1 MKARMPAGFGRPD
14 MNSLMRQAQKMQE
27 DMKAKQAELEA
38 AEYIGSASGEM
49 VTVKMNGKHEVL
61 SITIKPEAVDPDDIE
76 MLEDLVAAAVNATV
90 KQVDETAEAEMGK
103 LTGGLNIPGLWSKWR
118 STMGYNA
125 APLEKLIE
133 EFSKFPGIGRKGA
146 TRMAYQVLSMSDQ
159 DAAALAGAIQNAHTK
174 LHRCRVCQNYTEAE
188 LCPIC
193 ASAKRDRSVICVVET
208 PRDVQAFERTREYHG
223 MYHVLHGLI
232 SPMDGIG
239 AEQLT
244 VKELLARLGD
254 GEVKE
259 VIMAMNPTVEGEATA
274 MYLAKLIKPLGIK
287 TTRLAYGL
295 PVGASLEYT
304 DETTLYR
311 ALSGRGEL

>member
-1 MKARMPAGFGRPD
+1 
-14 MNSLMRQAQKMQE
+14 
-27 DMKAKQAELEA
+27 
-38 AEYIGSASGEM
+38 
-49 VTVKMNGKHEVL
+49 
-61 SITIKPEAVDPDDIE
+61 
-76 MLEDLVAAAVNATV
+76 
-90 KQVDETAEAEMGK
+90 
-103 LTGGLNIPGLWSKWR
+103 
-118 STMGYNA
+118 MGYNA

-133 EFSKFPGIGRKGA
+133 EFGKFPGIGRKGA
-146 TRMAYQVLSMSDQ
+146 TRMAYQVLSMSDE
-159 DAAALAGAIQNAHTK
+159 DAAALASAIQNAHTK
-174 LHRCRVCQNYTEAE
+174 LHRC
-188 LCPIC
+188 PIC
-193 ASAKRDRSVICVVET
+193 ASAKRDTSVICVVET

-223 MYHVLHGLI
+223 LYHVLHGLI

-239 AEQLT
+239 AEQLS

-254 GEVKE
+254 GKVKE

>member
-1 MKARMPAGFGRPD
+1 
-14 MNSLMRQAQKMQE
+14 
-27 DMKAKQAELEA
+27 
-38 AEYIGSASGEM
+38 
-49 VTVKMNGKHEVL
+49 
-61 SITIKPEAVDPDDIE
+61 
-76 MLEDLVAAAVNATV
+76 
-90 KQVDETAEAEMGK
+90 
-103 LTGGLNIPGLWSKWR
+103 
-118 STMGYNA
+118 MGYNA

-244 VKELLARLGD
+244 VKELLARLND
-254 GEVKE
+254 TVKE
-259 VIMAMNPTVEGEATA
+259 VIMATNPDTEGEATA
-274 MYLAKLIKPLGIK
+274 MYIARLLKPFEVK
-287 TTRLAYGL
+287 VTRLAYGI
-295 PVGASLEYT
+295 PVGGHLEFA
-304 DETTLYR
+304 DDATLAR
-311 ALSGRGEL
+311 ALEGRREL

>member
-1 MKARMPAGFGRPD
+1 
-14 MNSLMRQAQKMQE
+14 
-27 DMKAKQAELEA
+27 
-38 AEYIGSASGEM
+38 
-49 VTVKMNGKHEVL
+49 
-61 SITIKPEAVDPDDIE
+61 
-76 MLEDLVAAAVNATV
+76 
-90 KQVDETAEAEMGK
+90 
-103 LTGGLNIPGLWSKWR
+103 
-118 STMGYNA
+118 MGYNA

-146 TRMAYQVLSMSDQ
+146 TRMAYQVLSMSDE
-159 DAAALAGAIQNAHTK
+159 DAAALAQAIQNAHTR
-174 LHRCRVCQNYTEAE
+174 LHRCRICQDYTENDVCA
-188 LCPIC
+188 IC
-193 ASAKRDRSVICVVET
+193 ASAKRDRTTICVVED

-223 MYHVLHGLI
+223 LYHVLHGLI
-232 SPMDGIG
+232 SPMDGVG
-239 AEQLT
+239 VDQLC

-254 GEVKE
+254 GTVKE

-274 MYLAKLIKPLGIK
+274 MYLAKLIKPMGIK